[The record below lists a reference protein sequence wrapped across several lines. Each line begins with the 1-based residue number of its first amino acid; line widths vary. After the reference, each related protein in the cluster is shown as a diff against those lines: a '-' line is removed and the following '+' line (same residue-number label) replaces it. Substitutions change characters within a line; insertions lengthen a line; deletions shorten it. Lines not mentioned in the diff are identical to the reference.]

1 MELTEAVRDW
11 VEQQFGAETVIQKA
25 EQLKGSTSST
35 LHQIS
40 CLSGGVERQVVVRQ
54 FDNREWLEEEPD
66 LARHEAESLR
76 IAKESGVPSP
86 EVIAYEEDDRAYGVP
101 VVLMTK
107 LNGRV
112 ELSPQNQRGWLKEL
126 ARALAAINKVEA
138 PEFKRK
144 YFPYSNLADPVLPE
158 WSRVPDVWGKVI
170 QFVKATKQA
179 NEVCLIHRDFH
190 PTNVLWENGR
200 VSGVVDWVNA
210 SRGPAGVDVGHC
222 RVNLA
227 LLYGVDQAD
236 AFLEAY
242 REERG
247 AAFSY
252 TPYWD
257 IAAVLDFLCGE
268 RPQVYP
274 GWAAFG
280 MTGLTD
286 AVMEERL
293 DAYVS
298 SLLKRMDKGF
308 NGYA

>member
-1 MELTEAVRDW
+1 MELTEAVHKW
-11 VEQQFGAETVIQKA
+11 VEHQLGEGAVIQKA

-40 CLSGGVERQVVVRQ
+40 YRSGGVEQQVVVRQ
-54 FDNREWLEEEPD
+54 FDNKEWLEEEPD
-66 LARHEAESLR
+66 LAEHEAESLR
-76 IAKESGVPSP
+76 MGEKAGVPSP
-86 EVIAYEEDDRAYGVP
+86 EVIAYEEDDRACGVP

-107 LNGRV
+107 LDGRV
-112 ELSPQNQRGWLKEL
+112 ELSPQNQSRWLKEL
-126 ARALAAINKVEA
+126 ARALAAIHRVEA
-138 PEFKRK
+138 LEFERA
-144 YFPYSNLADPVLPE
+144 YFSYSNLKDPVLPA
-158 WSRVPDVWGKVI
+158 WSRVPDVWEQVI
-170 QFVKATKQA
+170 QYVKATDPVEEA
-179 NEVCLIHRDFH
+179 CLIHRDFH
-190 PTNVLWENGR
+190 PANVLWENGR

-210 SRGPAGVDVGHC
+210 CRGPVGVDVGHC

-286 AVMEERL
+286 RMMEERL
-293 DAYVS
+293 DAYVC
-298 SLLKRMDKGF
+298 SLLKRLEEE
-308 NGYA
+308 